1 MASTIV
7 DYYRRRG
14 VGRLPTTL
22 PPAGNFPEAVR
33 DTAGQIAEAMT
44 RPRPMAAGNAQ
55 KRSLVDFVVPPA
67 AASEAAN
74 EAPASNP
81 AFKTTPPAPSSP
93 SLTQRLQQPQRP
105 ITPTPTPTKPREK
118 QNAFTDKDAA
128 KYAGQDPAAPASLAD
143 RVAGYNRAADTY
155 REIGEMREADSLGLS
170 LEGYRRR
177 KDARDFG
184 RQNAAGLAERRMTLA
199 DIAASRNAQ
208 MAADAPGRE
217 AQQIANE
224 TARQVQDIYRQ
235 MAATSDPAE
244 IERLATMLL
253 ATQGKTPNQDRY
265 ITLRGGQEP
274 YTDPVTGQVMMRN
287 VPDSLFDARRGAKV
301 QDSTGAEATA
311 TSGAPPA
318 DGVYEVEGVGRVTVK
333 GGKVYDEKGNL
344 LQ

>member
-33 DTAGQIAEAMT
+33 DTASQFAEAMT
-44 RPRPMAAGNAQ
+44 RPRPMASGNAQ
-55 KRSLVDFVVPPA
+55 KRSLVDLVIPPV

-74 EAPASNP
+74 APTAANT
-81 AFKTTPPAPSSP
+81 AFKTSPPATP
-93 SLTQRLQQPQRP
+93 SLTQRLQQPKRP
-105 ITPTPTPTKPREK
+105 ITPTPTPTKPPEK
-118 QNAFTDKDAA
+118 QNVFTDKDAA
-128 KYAGQDPAAPASLAD
+128 KYAGQDPEAPASLAD
-143 RVAGYNRAADTY
+143 RVSGYNRAADTY
-155 REIGEMREADSLGLS
+155 REIGEIREADSLGLS

-184 RQNAAGLAERRMTLA
+184 ERKAAHLAEQRMTLA
-199 DIAASRNAQ
+199 DLAAGRNAQ
-208 MAADAPGRE
+208 MAADAPARE

-253 ATQGKTPNQDRY
+253 AAQGKTPNQDRY

-287 VPDSLFDARRGAKV
+287 VPDSLFDVRRGAKV
-301 QDSTGAEATA
+301 QESAGTEATA
-311 TSGAPPA
+311 ASNVPPG
-318 DGVYEVEGVGRVTVK
+318 DGVYEVEGIGRVTVK